1 MMRLELDRTGGFGG
15 AARRFE
21 VDEASLASSDRAEL
35 RRLVAGA
42 ALASLPEVLTVP
54 APAVD
59 RFTYRL
65 TVEEGAERREVRFTE
80 LAMTEGLRELVR
92 WVEGRG

>member
-1 MMRLELDRTGGFGG
+1 MIRLALARTGGFGG

-21 VDEASLASSDRAEL
+21 VDEDRLAPAERATLRKLVAAAGLAALPAEL
-35 RRLVAGA
+35 R
-42 ALASLPEVLTVP
+42 VP

-65 TVEEGAERREVRFTE
+65 TVEDGPDRHAVRFTE
-80 LAMTEGLRELVR
+80 LAMTEGLRALVR
-92 WVEGRG
+92 WVEARG